1 MISFNIK
8 EISVRQAVT
17 SFIIKNYLTET
28 RNSCHCVET
37 SDSRQDDG
45 TNLIITLDEGEHEF
59 LYEGVKMS
67 YNILKGETPISGRV
81 HDRDATVLE
90 NHFIVSMS
98 YPKILK
104 LIKIAVEEKN
114 PDVEKRFSTF
124 VWNARNE
131 IWRRD
136 SSVPERS
143 LDSVILDDKVKE
155 KLKKDLDDFT
165 DPKTIDWYQEHC
177 IPFKRGYLFYGKP
190 GTGKTSTISAIASHL
205 KRKVYKLNL
214 VAPGLC
220 DNSLLD
226 AVNSIKKNSVL
237 VMEDI
242 DSLFGVHREKNE
254 SFSTTFSGLLN
265 AIDGLGDSKGH
276 IFIMTSNY
284 PDKID
289 QALRRKGRVDLEI
302 EFTSCTKEQA
312 KNMFLK
318 FYPNEEND
326 AEVFSNDV
334 SLENYTP
341 AELQHHFIY
350 HRKNSSSDAKKI
362 NSKIIRN
369 TEENDWKNIYG

>member
-1 MISFNIK
+1 MVSFFIK

-17 SFIIKNYLTET
+17 SFIVRNYLKET
-28 RNSCHCVET
+28 SDSRYCIEI

-45 TNLIITLDEGEHEF
+45 TNLVVTLEEGEHEF

-67 YNILKGETPISGRV
+67 YNIIKGEIPISGRV

-90 NHFIVSMS
+90 NHFLVSTN
-98 YPKILK
+98 YTNIIK
-104 LIKIAVEEKN
+104 LIKNSVEEKN

-143 LDSVILDDKVKE
+143 LDSVVLDDEVKKKIE
-155 KLKKDLDDFT
+155 KDLDDFT
-165 DPKTIDWYQEHC
+165 DPKTIDWYQKHC

-205 KRKVYKLNL
+205 KRKIYKLNL

-226 AVNSIKKNSVL
+226 AVNTIKKNSIL

-242 DSLFGVHREKNE
+242 DSLFGAHREKNE

-276 IFIMTSNY
+276 IFIMTSNH

-289 QALRRKGRVDLEI
+289 KALRRKGRIDLEI
-302 EFTSCTKEQA
+302 EFTSCSKEQA

-318 FYPNEEND
+318 FYPKNEKD
-326 AEVFSNDV
+326 AEIFSNDV
-334 SLENYTP
+334 VSNDYTP

-350 HRKNSSSDAKKI
+350 HRKNSSSDARNI
-362 NSKIIRN
+362 NSNIIRH
-369 TEENDWKNIYG
+369 TGDDDWKNIYS

>member
-1 MISFNIK
+1 MVSFNIK

-17 SFIIKNYLTET
+17 SFIIKNYLKGTGVS
-28 RNSCHCVET
+28 RYCIET

-45 TNLIITLDEGEHEF
+45 TNLIVTLDEGEHEF
-59 LYEGVKMS
+59 SYEGVKMS

-90 NHFIVSMS
+90 NHFIVSMN
-98 YPKILK
+98 YPKILE
-104 LIKIAVEEKN
+104 LIKIAVDEKN
-114 PDVEKRFSTF
+114 PDVEKCFSTF

-143 LDSVILDDKVKE
+143 LDSVVLDDEVKK
-155 KLKKDLDDFT
+155 KLEKDLDDFT
-165 DPKTIDWYQEHC
+165 DPKTIDWYKKHC
-177 IPFKRGYLFYGKP
+177 IPFKRGYLFYGRP
-190 GTGKTSTISAIASHL
+190 GTGKTSTISAIASRL

-226 AVNSIKKNSVL
+226 AVNSMKKNSVL

-242 DSLFGVHREKNE
+242 DSLFGVHREKHE

-289 QALRRKGRVDLEI
+289 KALRRKGRIDLEI
-302 EFTSCTKEQA
+302 EFTACTKEQA
-312 KNMFLK
+312 KKMFLK
-318 FYPNEEND
+318 FYPDDEND
-326 AEVFSNDV
+326 AEVFSNNV
-334 SLENYTP
+334 ALENYTP

-350 HRKNSSSDAKKI
+350 HRKNRSSDAKKI
-362 NSKIIRN
+362 NSKIIRQN
-369 TEENDWKNIYG
+369 EDDGWKNIYS